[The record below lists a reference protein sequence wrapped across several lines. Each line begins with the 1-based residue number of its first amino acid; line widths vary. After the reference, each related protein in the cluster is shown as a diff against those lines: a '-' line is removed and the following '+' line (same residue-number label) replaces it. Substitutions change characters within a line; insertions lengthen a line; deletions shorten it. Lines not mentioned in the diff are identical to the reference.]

1 MRTREENFQSVAESN
16 EYAPEP
22 DDKYSSLGPDCEV
35 SEPVICSKCNLTFET
50 DSQYIRHY
58 DQVHNLNQDQ
68 L

>member
-22 DDKYSSLGPDCEV
+22 DDKYSSRGHDCEG

-58 DQVHNLNQDQ
+58 DKVHNLNQN
-68 L
+68 LR

>member
-16 EYAPEP
+16 EYAPEL
-22 DDKYSSLGPDCEV
+22 DDKYSSRGHDCEG

-58 DQVHNLNQDQ
+58 DKVHNLNQN
-68 L
+68 LR